1 MIEIVQNMPTFPP
14 ALRVGLVG
22 LWNLHGANQ
31 GSGIVYDESCSG
43 TPANGAFVGRP
54 ALHFAPIGVDEHYLM
69 SMTAADNI
77 PFFGDTGSRTLVV
90 EIRPDTPLISG
101 FLAFAGFPQLF
112 LTDERKIAFRYIGVD
127 ETEYTITHPH
137 VIADGVRA

>member
-31 GSGIVYDESCSG
+31 GSGIVYDESCNG
-43 TPANGAFVGRP
+43 TPADGVFVGRP
-54 ALHFAPIGVDEHYLM
+54 ALHFAPTGDGAHFLM
-69 SMTAADNI
+69 PTTAAGNI

-90 EIRPDTPLISG
+90 EIRPDTPLASG
-101 FLAFAGFPQLF
+101 YLALASPFPQLL

-127 ETEYTITHPH
+127 
-137 VIADGVRA
+137 